1 MFSADFLNENGVLA
15 TWLASTSF
23 ILLRF
28 VLFAGAAF
36 FIFYK
41 ICVTELLK
49 RKIQPRFPTSKQL
62 KQELLNSAVSSVI
75 FGLFTVFVIVLK
87 VQGHTL
93 IYNDILK
100 YGYGYLIFSLI
111 AMIFL
116 HDAYFYWMH
125 RLLHQPKW
133 FKQIHFVH
141 HYSHNPS
148 PWASFS
154 FHPLEAILEFAILPI
169 AVFIMPLHP
178 LVLFAWSMWMISW
191 NVIGH
196 LGYEIFPKRF
206 SSSVWFNWL
215 NTSTH
220 HNLHHAH
227 SKGNFGL
234 YFNFWDRWMGTNDCS
249 YRKTFDEVV
258 EQHNIPTRKFFASAI
273 RKGRS

>member
-15 TWLASTSF
+15 TWLVSTSF
-23 ILLRF
+23 ILLRY

-41 ICVTELLK
+41 IWVTELLK

-62 KQELLNSAVSSVI
+62 KQELFNSAVSSVI

-100 YGYGYLIFSLI
+100 YGYGYLIFSLV

-133 FKQIHFVH
+133 FKQIHVVH
-141 HYSHNPS
+141 HYSRNTS

-249 YRKTFDEVV
+249 YRKTFDQVV
-258 EQHNIPTRKFFASAI
+258 EQHNNPNRKFFASAV